1 MAKKVDITEKL
12 NFDTNPVLV
21 IKETEI
27 EVNTDAETVLKIMG
41 VLSENESESP
51 KVILEMY
58 DLIFSTDTKNA
69 LGKLKLSFADLTTVV
84 KAALN
89 LITGEE
95 DEVTRE

>member
-41 VLSENESESP
+41 ILSENESESP
-51 KVILEMY
+51 KIILEMY
-58 DLIFSTDTKNA
+58 DLIFSTDAKNT
-69 LGKLKLSFADLTTVV
+69 LGKLKLSFTDLTTVV

>member
-41 VLSENESESP
+41 ILSENESESP

-58 DLIFSTDTKNA
+58 DLIFSTDAKNA
-69 LGKLKLSFADLTTVV
+69 LGKLKLSFTDLTTVV
-84 KAALN
+84 KVALN